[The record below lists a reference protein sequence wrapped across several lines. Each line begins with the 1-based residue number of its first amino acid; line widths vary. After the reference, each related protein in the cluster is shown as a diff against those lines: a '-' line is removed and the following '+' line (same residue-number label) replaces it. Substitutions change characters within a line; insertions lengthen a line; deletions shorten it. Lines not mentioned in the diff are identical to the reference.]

1 MANWAYVENNTV
13 TDKFDFLPTSWKNVT
28 GLDKSVNDEPFL
40 NSLSWF
46 KVEKQHQ
53 EYDSAT
59 QRIVDYSYTFAEN
72 KVIETL
78 VLEDYIEEKPSFE
91 EQKENFLNELRI
103 ERNKVLSGTDWT
115 QLIDTQNLFNE
126 ETKTRWL
133 VYRQK
138 LRDLPNEYSNNDVV
152 DLEQVIWPT
161 Y

>member
-1 MANWAYVENNTV
+1 MANWAYVENNQV
-13 TDKFDFLPTSWKNVT
+13 TEKYDFLPKSWRNVS
-28 GLDKSVNDEPFL
+28 GLDKSINDEPFL
-40 NSLSWF
+40 NSLRWF

-53 EYDSAT
+53 EYDSST
-59 QRIVDYSYTFAEN
+59 QRVVDFSYTFTQN

-91 EQKENFLNELRI
+91 EQKEVFLNELRI
-103 ERNKVLSGTDWT
+103 ERNKVLTGTDWT

-126 ETKTRWL
+126 ETKLKWL
-133 VYRQK
+133 LYRQK
-138 LRDLPNEYSNNDVV
+138 LRDLPNEYLNNDII